1 MPQVDPL
8 PHLARRVTSID
19 VAKAAGCSQAAV
31 SLWVTGKHEGRLS
44 DELQKRIAKAVAD
57 LGYVPNRTARRLT
70 AGSSRSVSFIFPGFS
85 YHFFGSILEGVGGV
99 LDDAWELTF
108 HDSRPGRAH
117 PDRPNV
123 VSSSVFADTTGV
135 ILASPSAAEVEA
147 IGKVGA
153 AAVLVDSP
161 EAPPGTSR
169 VSFEL
174 VESLRE
180 VAEDLHRLGHRRVGY
195 VSFVANSLTL
205 ASRRAAVVSAFKA
218 RGLKVV
224 GPDLR
229 LESLDMGAI
238 AERFAQKW
246 PDWRA
251 AGVTAVL
258 CADDRHA
265 FGVIRAARGMNLRIP
280 DDFSLVAFNDT
291 DAAAIVDPALSSIRL
306 PSVAIGAAAGQ
317 ALKDLVTEGNA
328 REIAVATQ
336 YIPRTSTGMT
346 PAE

>member
-1 MPQVDPL
+1 MSPVDPL

-44 DELQKRIAKAVAD
+44 DDLQKRIAKAVAQ
-57 LGYVPNRTARRLT
+57 LGYVPNRTARRLI

-99 LDDAWELTF
+99 LDDSWDLTF

-117 PDRPNV
+117 PEYPNV
-123 VSSSVFADTTGV
+123 ITTSVFADTTGV

-147 IGKVGA
+147 IGSVGA

-161 EAPPGTSR
+161 DAPAGASR
-169 VSFEL
+169 VSFQL
-174 VESLRE
+174 DESLRDL
-180 VAEDLHRLGHRRVGY
+180 AEDLHRLGHRRIGY

-205 ASRRAAVVSAFKA
+205 ASRRAAVVAAFKA

-238 AERFAQKW
+238 AERFAEKW
-246 PDWRA
+246 PEWRA

-265 FGVIRAARGMNLRIP
+265 FGVIRAARELGLHIP
-280 DDFSLVAFNDT
+280 DELSLVAFNDT
-291 DAAAIVDPALSSIRL
+291 DAAAIVDPALSSVRL

-317 ALKDLVTEGNA
+317 ALKELVTEGSV
-328 REIAVATQ
+328 REIAVATS
-336 YIPRTSTGMT
+336 YIPRASTGRR
-346 PAE
+346 PHR